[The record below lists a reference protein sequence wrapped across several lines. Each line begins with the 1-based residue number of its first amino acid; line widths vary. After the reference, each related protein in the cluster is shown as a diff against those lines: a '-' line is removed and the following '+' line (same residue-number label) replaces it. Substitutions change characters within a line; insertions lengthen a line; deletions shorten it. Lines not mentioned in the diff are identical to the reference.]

1 MTKKILIVLIL
12 LFSLLQQGLRV
23 QSQNITVNCGDQ
35 ITQEFNSTKTDKHEI
50 KIELAA
56 GDKLSFKAIPTGDY
70 LNLRAEINDPLNG
83 RIFPPP
89 GYVEPMFKNGLRS
102 LEISTGVLSASGT
115 YTIIIYNNNLLYKHD
130 ARAGEYTFVT
140 TCVKKDGSVIRN
152 K

>member
-1 MTKKILIVLIL
+1 MIKKHSVVLV
-12 LFSLLQQGLRV
+12 LFFFLLLQGLSV
-23 QSQNITVNCGDQ
+23 QSQNITVYCGDQ
-35 ITQEFNSTKTDKHEI
+35 ITQEFNSAKTEKHEI
-50 KIELAA
+50 KIELKA
-56 GDKLSFKAIPTGDY
+56 GDKLTFKAIPTGDY
-70 LNLRAEINDPLNG
+70 LNMRAEIMDPLNG
-83 RIFPPP
+83 QIFPPR

-140 TCVKKDGSVIRN
+140 TCYKKDGTVIRN